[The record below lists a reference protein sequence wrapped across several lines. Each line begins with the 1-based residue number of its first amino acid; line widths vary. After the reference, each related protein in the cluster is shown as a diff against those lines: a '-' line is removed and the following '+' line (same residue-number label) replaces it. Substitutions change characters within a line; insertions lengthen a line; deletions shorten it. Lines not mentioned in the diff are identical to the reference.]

1 MDHRLTVKEIIALT
15 LKDERKKD
23 LDYKK
28 QLLELIALFEKS
40 DSSNKEETLKYFKQ
54 EYQKLWPINNST
66 RSIKNFILHYDKLKH
81 YLILIIKKKSARREL
96 ASRDEG
102 YYVSTPPNPATS
114 EFVVKET
121 KQDEEDEIDVS
132 DISF

>member
-1 MDHRLTVKEIIALT
+1 MDHGLTVKEIIALT

-54 EYQKLWPINNST
+54 EYQKL
-66 RSIKNFILHYDKLKH
+66 
-81 YLILIIKKKSARREL
+81 
-96 ASRDEG
+96 
-102 YYVSTPPNPATS
+102 
-114 EFVVKET
+114 
-121 KQDEEDEIDVS
+121 
-132 DISF
+132 